1 MDAGMGG
8 GKAARAGIAAAGV
21 HGSGRIM
28 QATTR
33 ARAIVARVIG
43 MRDTIRPAAT
53 PTSWIDG
60 DYPTPDW
67 GVWRREPYEDGPGGE
82 G

>member
-1 MDAGMGG
+1 
-8 GKAARAGIAAAGV
+8 
-21 HGSGRIM
+21 
-28 QATTR
+28 
-33 ARAIVARVIG
+33 VARVIG

>member
-1 MDAGMGG
+1 MGG

-21 HGSGRIM
+21 RGSGSIM
-28 QATTR
+28 KAITR
-33 ARAIVARVIG
+33 ARAIVARVSG
-43 MRDTIRPAAT
+43 MKDTIRPAAT
-53 PTSWIDG
+53 PTSWIDD
-60 DYPTPDW
+60 DYPAPDW